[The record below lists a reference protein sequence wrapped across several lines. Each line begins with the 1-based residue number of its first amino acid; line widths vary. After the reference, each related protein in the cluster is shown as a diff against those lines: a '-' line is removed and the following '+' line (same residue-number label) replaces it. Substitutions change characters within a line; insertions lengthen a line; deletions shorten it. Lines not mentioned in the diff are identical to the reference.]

1 MSTTGLI
8 TGLRRQSGNRRL
20 VWVYVDGEK
29 LARLSA
35 EDVASLGLRRGMQ
48 LSETLLSEVMRRSAL
63 VEAKAK
69 ALRLLARRSRSRAE
83 IRRYLKTKGFDQTT
97 IETVLG
103 QLERLGYVDDAAH
116 ARAYAEQLAV
126 RGRSGPRAIYAK
138 LRQRGVDPELA
149 AAATDEA
156 LSGVDQEAMAQR
168 LAEKRLAAL
177 AGLDVYTKRRRLYG
191 FLARRGFD
199 PDTISG
205 VLAHLLPA
213 DD

>member
-1 MSTTGLI
+1 MGTPGLI

-20 VWVYVDGEK
+20 VWVYVDGER
-29 LARLSA
+29 LARITA
-35 EDVASLGLRRGMQ
+35 EDMASLGLRRGVQ
-48 LSETLLSEVMRRSAL
+48 LNEALLSEVMRRSAL
-63 VEAKAK
+63 VEARTQ

-83 IRRYLKTKGFDQTT
+83 IRRYLKTKGFDHTT

-103 QLERLGYVDDAAH
+103 QLERQGYVDDAAH
-116 ARAYAEQLAV
+116 ARAYAEQLVA

-138 LRQRGVDPELA
+138 LRQRGVAAEVA

-156 LSGVDQEAMAQR
+156 ISGADQEAMAQR
-168 LAEKRLAAL
+168 LAEKRLQAL
-177 AGLDVYTKRRRLYG
+177 TGLDVHTKRRRLYG
-191 FLARRGFD
+191 FLARRGFA

-205 VLAHLLPA
+205 ILARLLPA

>member
-1 MSTTGLI
+1 MGTTGLI

-29 LARLSA
+29 LARVTV
-35 EDVASLGLRRGMQ
+35 EDVASLGLRRGMEV
-48 LSETLLSEVMRRSAL
+48 SEALLSEVMRRSAL
-63 VEAKAK
+63 VEAKSR

-83 IRRYLKTKGFDQTT
+83 LKRYLKTKGFDQTT
-97 IETVLG
+97 IETALG

-116 ARAYAEQLAV
+116 ARAYAEQLAA

-138 LRQRGVDPELA
+138 LRQRGVAAEIA
-149 AAATDEA
+149 AAAAEEV
-156 LSGVDQEAMAQR
+156 LSGADQEAMARR
-168 LAEKRLAAL
+168 LAEKRLSAL
-177 AGLDVYTKRRRLYG
+177 ANVDMPTKRRRLYA

-205 VLAHLLPA
+205 VLADLLPA

>member
-1 MSTTGLI
+1 MGTSGLV

-20 VWVYVDGEK
+20 VWVYVDGER
-29 LARLSA
+29 LARITA
-35 EDVASLGLRRGMQ
+35 QDVASLGLYRGVR
-48 LSETLLSEVMRRSAL
+48 LNETLLSEVMRRSAL
-63 VEAKAK
+63 VEASGK

-83 IRRYLKTKGFDQTT
+83 IRRYLKTKGFDPTT

-116 ARAYAEQLAV
+116 ARAYAEQLVA

-138 LRQRGVDPELA
+138 LRQRGVAAEVA

-156 LSGVDQEAMAQR
+156 ISNTDQEAMAQR
-168 LAEKRLAAL
+168 LAEKRLQAL
-177 AGLDVYTKRRRLYG
+177 TGLDVHTKRRRLYG
-191 FLARRGFD
+191 FLVRRGFD

-205 VLAHLLPA
+205 ILTRLLPA